1 MITDGAKTSIPGI
14 RMAIATA
21 DMPAAAS
28 VSDPGDWAGAIRQ
41 RRKALLQRL
50 GMASASALIFSPLLG
65 WSLSFAWVIG
75 YFIVQL
81 LDVWVFAPIVS
92 GKAEKLRGVRRVA
105 GWAMLSLNAAYF
117 GSLSVPL
124 WLMGGAMGGIC
135 SVMLL
140 SAGAIYAVINAPR
153 STSVMLMTASI
164 QFLYLAATPVF
175 MAMHGATPGFVTAAA
190 IAVGVFITYCLSTW
204 QRMNEARLAES
215 AARVEAEEKRAQAER
230 IMAGRSAFLAAI
242 GHDLR
247 TPISAILTGAAELER
262 GATDAAARSQAHLI
276 TDAGFMMKA
285 MLDDLLDHA
294 KLDAG
299 HMTVDEVDFNL
310 RELLNQTTRLWRG
323 PARAKGLKLR
333 VEGAASIPAGV
344 RGDPMRV
351 RQVLN
356 NLISNAMKFTETGSI
371 TLRLN
376 AWSEEPAG
384 HAVLI
389 TVEDTGPG
397 MTADQVARLFTPF
410 DQTTAG
416 VSAQHGGTGL
426 GLAISRQLAELMGGR
441 VTVRTSPGAG
451 ASFTLALSLLK
462 GEAVE
467 APPRAL
473 DQDSRDAVAR
483 ALSGRM
489 TSSSTPTPAA
499 QSLTPTSR
507 PVVSAPT
514 APTIAEAPVPEDLS
528 AEAIAARILGP
539 SVASVET
546 AVTLQPEPVAQD
558 SEDGEDRPMRVLVV
572 DDHDINRRAIQ
583 LILQPLGCDISTAA
597 DGMAALK
604 ICENT
609 AFDLIFMDVR
619 MPELDGRETTRRI
632 RAGDGPNVGVP
643 IIAVTADTAAEDIAA
658 CTEAGMT
665 YFVPKPITP
674 PMLLGAITHVMTM
687 AQADEVPGAET
698 VAA

>member
-1 MITDGAKTSIPGI
+1 
-14 RMAIATA
+14 MAIAKA

-28 VSDPGDWAGAIRQ
+28 LADPGDWAGAIRQ

-92 GKAEKLRGVRRVA
+92 GKAEQLRGARRVA
-105 GWAMLSLNAAYF
+105 GWAMLTVNAAYF

-124 WLMGGAMGGIC
+124 WLMGGPMGGIC

-164 QFLYLAATPVF
+164 QFLYLAATPLF

-204 QRMNEARLAES
+204 QRMNDARLAES

-299 HMTVDEVDFNL
+299 HMTVDQVDFNL

-333 VEGAASIPAGV
+333 VEGAASIPAAV

-376 AWSEEPAG
+376 AWSEEPGG

-389 TVEDTGPG
+389 AVEDTGPG

-410 DQTTAG
+410 DQTMSG

-441 VTVRTSPGAG
+441 VTVRTRPGDG
-451 ASFTLALSLLK
+451 ASFTLALSLLP
-462 GEAVE
+462 GEAVA
-467 APPRAL
+467 APTRAL
-473 DQDSRDAVAR
+473 DQESRDAVAR

-489 TSSSTPTPAA
+489 TSSSTPAPAA
-499 QSLTPTSR
+499 QSLNPTSR
-507 PVVSAPT
+507 PVVAAPV
-514 APTIAEAPVPEDLS
+514 APPAPEAPASDDMS
-528 AEAIAARILGP
+528 AEAIAARILGA
-539 SVASVET
+539 VAAPVEA
-546 AVTLQPEPVAQD
+546 AVTTQVQPDPVVD
-558 SEDGEDRPMRVLVV
+558 ESDEGEDRPMRVLVV

-583 LILQPLGCDISTAA
+583 LILQPLGCDIATAA

-632 RAGDGPNVGVP
+632 RAGDGPNAGVP
-643 IIAVTADTAAEDIAA
+643 IIAVTADTSPDDIAA
-658 CTEAGMT
+658 CTDAGMT

-674 PMLLGAITHVMTM
+674 PMLLGAITHVMSM
-687 AQADEVPGAET
+687 AQSDEVAGAET

>member
-1 MITDGAKTSIPGI
+1 
-14 RMAIATA
+14 MASATIE
-21 DMPAAAS
+21 MPAEKSLAES
-28 VSDPGDWAGAIRQ
+28 GDWASAIRQ

-50 GMASASALIFSPLLG
+50 GMAAACALVFSPLLG

-75 YFIVQL
+75 YFVVQL
-81 LDVWVFAPIVS
+81 VDLWVFAPINS
-92 GKAEKLRGVRRVA
+92 GRAENLRGLRRVA
-105 GWAMLSLNAAYF
+105 GWVMLILNAAYF
-117 GSLSVPL
+117 GSLSIPL
-124 WLMGGAMGGIC
+124 WIIGGPMGGIC
-135 SVMLL
+135 AAMLL
-140 SAGAIYAVINAPR
+140 SAGAIYSVINAPR
-153 STSVMLMTASI
+153 STSVMLMTASA

-175 MAMHGATPGFVTAAA
+175 MFMHGATSGFVTAAA

-204 QRMNEARLAES
+204 QRMNDARMSES
-215 AARVEAEEKRAQAER
+215 AARIEADQKRMDAER
-230 IMAGRSAFLAAI
+230 IMEGRSAFLAAI

-262 GATDAAARSQAHLI
+262 GATDGAARSQAHLI

-299 HMTVDEVDFNL
+299 HMTVDQVDFDL
-310 RELLNQTTRLWRG
+310 RDLLNQTTRLWRG

-356 NLISNAMKFTETGSI
+356 NLISNAMKFTESGSI
-371 TLRLN
+371 TLRLK
-376 AWSEEPAG
+376 AWSEEPG
-384 HAVLI
+384 GYAVLI
-389 TVEDTGPG
+389 AVEDTGPG
-397 MTADQVARLFTPF
+397 MTVDQVARLFTPF
-410 DQTTAG
+410 DQTTTG
-416 VSAQHGGTGL
+416 ISAAHGGTGL

-441 VTVRTSPGAG
+441 VTVRTSPGQG
-451 ASFTLALSLLK
+451 SCFTLALRLLE
-462 GEAVE
+462 GEAFE
-467 APPRAL
+467 GTSPSL
-473 DQDSRDAVAR
+473 GDESRDAVAR
-483 ALSGRM
+483 ALSGRQ
-489 TSSSTPTPAA
+489 SILATPAAAA
-499 QSLTPTSR
+499 QSLCP
-507 PVVSAPT
+507 PP
-514 APTIAEAPVPEDLS
+514 
-528 AEAIAARILGP
+528 
-539 SVASVET
+539 ET
-546 AVTLQPEPVAQD
+546 ADPETGLDCDTAA
-558 SEDGEDRPMRVLVV
+558 DGGDGDEGRPMRVLVV

-583 LILQPLGCDISTAA
+583 LILQPLGCDIATAA

-604 ICENT
+604 ICEQT

-632 RAGDGPNVGVP
+632 RAGDGPNASVP
-643 IIAVTADTAAEDIAA
+643 IIAVTADTSPDDIAA

-687 AQADEVPGAET
+687 AQSDEAAEIET
-698 VAA
+698 AAA

>member
-1 MITDGAKTSIPGI
+1 MGN
-14 RMAIATA
+14 ATA
-21 DMPAAAS
+21 DMPADAS
-28 VSDPGDWAGAIRQ
+28 VADPGDWAAAIRQ

-65 WSLSFAWVIG
+65 WSLSFAWVVG
-75 YFIVQL
+75 YFVVQL
-81 LDVWVFAPIVS
+81 LDLWVFAPIIG
-92 GKAEKLRGVRRVA
+92 GKAEQLRGARGVA
-105 GWAMLSLNAAYF
+105 GWVVLTLNAGYF

-124 WLMGGAMGGIC
+124 WLIGGPMGGIC
-135 SVMLL
+135 AAMLL
-140 SAGAIYAVINAPR
+140 SAGAIYSVINAPR
-153 STSVMLMTASI
+153 STSVMLMTASV
-164 QFLYLAATPVF
+164 QFVYLAATPVF
-175 MAMHGATPGFVTAAA
+175 MALHGATPGFVTAAA

-204 QRMNEARLAES
+204 QRMNEARLSEG
-215 AARVEAEEKRAQAER
+215 AARIEADQKRMDAER

-262 GATDAAARSQAHLI
+262 GATDSSARSQAQLI

-299 HMTVDEVDFNL
+299 HMTVDQVDFNL
-310 RELLNQTTRLWRG
+310 RDLLNQTTRLWRG

-333 VEGAASIPAGV
+333 VEGAASIPANV

-376 AWSEEPAG
+376 AWSEEPGG

-389 TVEDTGPG
+389 AVEDTGPG
-397 MTADQVARLFTPF
+397 MTPDQVARLFTPF
-410 DQTTAG
+410 DQTRSG
-416 VSAQHGGTGL
+416 VSALHGGTGL
-426 GLAISRQLAELMGGR
+426 GLAISRQLTELMGGR

-451 ASFTLALSLLK
+451 ASFTLALSLLQ

-467 APPRAL
+467 AAPQML
-473 DQDSRDAVAR
+473 DQESRDAVAR
-483 ALSGRM
+483 ALSGRL
-489 TSSSTPTPAA
+489 TSPSTPAPAA
-499 QSLTPTSR
+499 QSLTPVLR
-507 PVVSAPT
+507 PVAAP
-514 APTIAEAPVPEDLS
+514 APHILVP
-528 AEAIAARILGP
+528 
-539 SVASVET
+539 AS
-546 AVTLQPEPVAQD
+546 EPVGIAVAVEAQPD
-558 SEDGEDRPMRVLVV
+558 PVMDEGDEDEGRPMRVLVV

-583 LILQPLGCDISTAA
+583 LILQPLGCDIATAA

-632 RAGDGPNVGVP
+632 RAGNGPNVGVP

-658 CTEAGMT
+658 CTDAGMT

-687 AQADEVPGAET
+687 VQADEVPEDEVPEPET

>member
-1 MITDGAKTSIPGI
+1 
-14 RMAIATA
+14 MAIATA
-21 DMPAAAS
+21 DMPAAAPAA
-28 VSDPGDWAGAIRQ
+28 DPGDWAGAIRQ

-50 GMASASALIFSPLLG
+50 GMAAASALIFSPLLG

-81 LDVWVFAPIVS
+81 LDLWVFAPINS
-92 GKAEKLRGVRRVA
+92 GRAEKLTGVRQVA
-105 GWAMLSLNAAYF
+105 GWVMLTMNACYF
-117 GSLSVPL
+117 GSLSIPL
-124 WLMGGAMGGIC
+124 WIIGGPMGGIC
-135 SVMLL
+135 ASMLL
-140 SAGAIYAVINAPR
+140 SAGAIYSVINAPR

-175 MAMHGATPGFVTAAA
+175 MALHGATPGFVTAAA
-190 IAVGVFITYCLSTW
+190 IAVGVFVTYCLSTW

-215 AARVEAEEKRAQAER
+215 AARLEADQKRMDAER

-262 GATDAAARSQAHLI
+262 GATEASSRSQARLI

-299 HMTVDEVDFNL
+299 HMTVDEIDFNL
-310 RELLNQTTRLWRG
+310 RDLLNQTARLWRG

-333 VEGAASIPAGV
+333 VEGSASIPAAV

-376 AWSEEPAG
+376 AWSEEPGG

-389 TVEDTGPG
+389 EVADTGSG
-397 MTADQVARLFTPF
+397 MTADQLSRLFTSF
-410 DQTTAG
+410 DQTQAG
-416 VSAQHGGTGL
+416 VSALHGGTGL
-426 GLAISRQLAELMGGR
+426 GLAISRQLAELMEGR
-441 VTVRTSPGAG
+441 LTVRSRPGEG
-451 ASFTLALSLLK
+451 AQFTLALRLQP

-467 APPRAL
+467 AAPAVL
-473 DQDSRDAVAR
+473 DQESRDAVAH
-483 ALSGRM
+483 ALSGRP
-489 TSSSTPTPAA
+489 SSPATAGPAA
-499 QSLTPTSR
+499 QPLVAAS
-507 PVVSAPT
+507 PT
-514 APTIAEAPVPEDLS
+514 A
-528 AEAIAARILGP
+528 
-539 SVASVET
+539 
-546 AVTLQPEPVAQD
+546 EPVSLVAAAIPQD
-558 SEDGEDRPMRVLVV
+558 GSDSVQDAGVQDDDDEGRPMRVLVV

-583 LILQPLGCDISTAA
+583 LILQPLGCDIATAA

-632 RAGDGPNVGVP
+632 RAGDGPNAGVP
-643 IIAVTADTAAEDIAA
+643 VIAVTADTSPEDIAA

-687 AQADEVPGAET
+687 AQAEDAPDVET

>member
-1 MITDGAKTSIPGI
+1 MITERAGTPISGN
-14 RMAIATA
+14 RMAIAAANLPAEATVA
-21 DMPAAAS
+21 DS
-28 VSDPGDWAGAIRQ
+28 SDWAGAIRQ

-75 YFIVQL
+75 YFIIQL

-92 GKAEKLRGVRRVA
+92 GKTDRLNGARRVA
-105 GWAMLSLNAAYF
+105 GWVMLSLNAAYF

-124 WLMGGAMGGIC
+124 WLIGGTMGGIC
-135 SVMLL
+135 AVMLL
-140 SAGAIYAVINAPR
+140 SAGSIYAVINAPR
-153 STSVMLMTASI
+153 STSVMLMTATI

-175 MAMHGATPGFVTAAA
+175 MAIHGATPGFVTAAA
-190 IAVGVFITYCLSTW
+190 ISVGVFITYCLSTW

-215 AARVEAEEKRAQAER
+215 AARVEAEEKRAQAEQ

-299 HMTVDEVDFNL
+299 HMTVDQVDFNL
-310 RELLNQTTRLWRG
+310 RDLLNQTTRLWRG

-333 VEGAASIPAGV
+333 VEGAATIPAAV

-376 AWSEEPAG
+376 AWTEEPGG

-389 TVEDTGPG
+389 AVEDTGPG
-397 MTADQVARLFTPF
+397 MTAEQVARLFTPF
-410 DQTTAG
+410 DQTMAG

-441 VTVRTSPGAG
+441 VTVRTRPGDG
-451 ASFTLALSLLK
+451 ASFTLALTLLK

-467 APPRAL
+467 APPRVL

-489 TSSSTPTPAA
+489 TGSSAPVPAA
-499 QSLTPTSR
+499 QSLVPAAQPETAPAPEIAAPG
-507 PVVSAPT
+507 PVVPAAP
-514 APTIAEAPVPEDLS
+514 E
-528 AEAIAARILGP
+528 
-539 SVASVET
+539 
-546 AVTLQPEPVAQD
+546 PEPVAD
-558 SEDGEDRPMRVLVV
+558 EEDEGRPMRVLVV

-583 LILQPLGCDISTAA
+583 LILQPLGCDIATAA

-632 RAGDGPNVGVP
+632 RAGAGPNAGVP

-658 CTEAGMT
+658 CTDAGMT

-687 AQADEVPGAET
+687 AQAEEAPDAET